1 MNYINWNLVIAK
13 TAEAFN
19 FVSSPAVFSNRI
31 NGNYTLTTILDQLT
45 SIISSSFQL
54 LAFYVISD
62 THNGTIT
69 IMELSA
75 LSSSYE

>member
-1 MNYINWNLVIAK
+1 MNYISWNLVIAK
-13 TAEAFN
+13 TVESFN
-19 FVSSPAVFSNRI
+19 FVSSPPKFSNRI
-31 NGNYTLTTILDQLT
+31 NGDYTLITILDQLT

-54 LAFYVISD
+54 LVFYIISD